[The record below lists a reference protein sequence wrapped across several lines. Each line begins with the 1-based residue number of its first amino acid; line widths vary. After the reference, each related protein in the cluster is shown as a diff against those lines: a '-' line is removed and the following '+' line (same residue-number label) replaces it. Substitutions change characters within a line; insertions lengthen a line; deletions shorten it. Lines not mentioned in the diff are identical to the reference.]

1 MTVRQG
7 AMRDVTVA
15 IGATKLILVRIHMRL
30 RLYIQILL
38 RTRSRMTLLVFA
50 SILFDL
56 VIKLGRNLDR
66 AIFVLIIN

>member
-1 MTVRQG
+1 
-7 AMRDVTVA
+7 MRDVAVA
-15 IGATKLILVRIHMRL
+15 IGATKLILVRIYMRL

-56 VIKLGRNLDR
+56 VIKLGQNLDR